1 MSLNLSILNGHMAR
15 AFTDLPL
22 SVYWQGKAIAAV
34 RSTPSLNQVVEVG
47 GPEEKIEY
55 DLFLRSSDL
64 PRIPKEGDIFTVDKL
79 QMRVQP
85 VRRASESGELIA
97 CGMGFA
103 RIWGFP
109 LKTV

>member
-1 MSLNLSILNGHMAR
+1 MALNLSILNGHMSR

-34 RSTPSLNQVVEVG
+34 RSTPSLNQTVEIG
-47 GPEEKIEY
+47 GPEEKVEF

-79 QMRVQP
+79 QMRVQS

-103 RIWGFP
+103 RAGDYP
-109 LKTV
+109 

>member
-1 MSLNLSILNGHMAR
+1 MALNLSILNGHMAR

-22 SVYWQGKAIAAV
+22 SVYWQGKSIAAV
-34 RSTPSLNQVVEVG
+34 RSTPSLQQTVEIG
-47 GPEEKIEY
+47 GPEEKVEF

-64 PRIPKEGDIFTVDKL
+64 PRIPREGDIFTVDKL
-79 QMRVQP
+79 QMRVQS

-103 RIWGFP
+103 RAGDYP
-109 LKTV
+109 